1 MSDEWK
7 TRFPARGAVIERML
21 LIIGYIEGR
30 DLSQAQRHLRV
41 WDASLDL
48 TGVPQ
53 TVVDETR
60 LLLNTALL
68 WVKRK
73 DAQPAIASVEK
84 ALELW
89 RPATGPLSRD
99 DPPA

>member
-7 TRFPARGAVIERML
+7 TRFPGRGAVIERML

-30 DLSQAQRHLRV
+30 DWSQAQRHLRV

-60 LLLNTALL
+60 LLLNTALS
-68 WVKRK
+68 WVKGK
-73 DAQPAIASVEK
+73 DAQQAIARVEE

-89 RPATGPLSRD
+89 RPDSGPESD
-99 DPPA
+99 